1 VTVGVSTEAVAGAAF
16 ALGEACVDVSG
27 VKCSPNQEVVPRQVK
42 PDVPP
47 QVASV
52 ETPVG
57 VAAGAAELTLPD
69 DVGPATGGVKTD
81 VVATRPEEAS
91 RYQFV

>member
-1 VTVGVSTEAVAGAAF
+1 M
-16 ALGEACVDVSG
+16 
-27 VKCSPNQEVVPRQVK
+27 
-42 PDVPP
+42 PP

-69 DVGPATGGVKTD
+69 EVGPATGGVKTD

-91 RYQFV
+91 RYQLV